1 MGARAMGVGKMS
13 EPLKVISL
21 QRHLLARIGSAG
33 VETTVGSRGNH
44 GWFAWFVWGGYYLA
58 MTPAAG
64 AESEVGDAPAGAVA
78 YAPKRYWS

>member
-1 MGARAMGVGKMS
+1 MS

-21 QRHLLARIGSAG
+21 QRHYLSADRERWCERWCE
-33 VETTVGSRGNH
+33 ETTVGPRGNH
-44 GWFAWFVWGGYYLA
+44 GWFAWFVWGGGYYLA

-78 YAPKRYWS
+78 YAKTLLELAK

>member
-1 MGARAMGVGKMS
+1 MS

-21 QRHLLARIGSAG
+21 QRHYLSADR
-33 VETTVGSRGNH
+33 VRWCEKTVVGR
-44 GWFAWFVWGGYYLA
+44 GWFAWFVWEGGYYLA

-78 YAPKRYWS
+78 YAKTLLELAK

>member
-1 MGARAMGVGKMS
+1 MS

-21 QRHLLARIGSAG
+21 QRYYLRADRVRWCEEI
-33 VETTVGSRGNH
+33 TVGPHVGPHVGRG
-44 GWFAWFVWGGYYLA
+44 WYAWFVWEGGYYLA

-78 YAPKRYWS
+78 YAKTLLELAK

>member
-1 MGARAMGVGKMS
+1 MS

-21 QRHLLARIGSAG
+21 QRPHLSADR
-33 VETTVGSRGNH
+33 VRWCEKTVVVPHVGRG
-44 GWFAWFVWGGYYLA
+44 WYAWYAWFVWEGGYYLA

-78 YAPKRYWS
+78 YAKTLLELAK